1 MGRGA
6 DLAGAA
12 KQGPGDEAPIHV
24 SFDRKDEVSCDCFIS
39 TEASPMAC
47 GGRDTAA

>member
-1 MGRGA
+1 MRRGA

-12 KQGPGDEAPIHV
+12 NHGPSDEAPV
-24 SFDRKDEVSCDCFIS
+24 QFSFDPKDDVSCDCFIS